1 MKKRKRKS
9 KVLTFTIVSNDV
21 NQRVTRFRIPTFAIY
36 LLATVPVLSFGF
48 LFYYIHAYNVHKEQI
63 AGLSDQ
69 LQTTV
74 QEKDHLSLV
83 LEALEE
89 ENGKTV
95 EQLEELIKLEEQ
107 VRTYLEELPT
117 IIEPQG
123 GEHIPLKE
131 GHEAYIESA
140 VQQSS
145 ILIERYKSLL
155 EVVDAVSQELKYI
168 PTAWPTEPDS
178 ITSAFGMRRDPFT
191 YSTSF
196 HGGVD
201 IRGNYGTPVYA
212 AADGTVTMAQY
223 YGSYGKTII
232 IKHSDTYETLYG
244 HLATYKVKP
253 GDKVKKGD
261 LIGTMGSTGRSTGP
275 HLHYEIISNGEP
287 IDPEPFL
294 QFFKE

>member
-1 MKKRKRKS
+1 KRKS

-48 LFYYIHAYNVHKEQI
+48 LFYYIHAYNVHKEQL

-83 LEALEE
+83 LEGLEE

-95 EQLEELIKLEEQ
+95 EQLAELIKLEEQ
-107 VRTYLEELPT
+107 LRTYLEELPT

-145 ILIERYKSLL
+145 ILIARYKSLL
-155 EVVDAVSQELKYI
+155 EL
-168 PTAWPTEPDS
+168 
-178 ITSAFGMRRDPFT
+178 
-191 YSTSF
+191 
-196 HGGVD
+196 
-201 IRGNYGTPVYA
+201 
-212 AADGTVTMAQY
+212 AD
-223 YGSYGKTII
+223 
-232 IKHSDTYETLYG
+232 
-244 HLATYKVKP
+244 
-253 GDKVKKGD
+253 
-261 LIGTMGSTGRSTGP
+261 
-275 HLHYEIISNGEP
+275 
-287 IDPEPFL
+287 
-294 QFFKE
+294 